1 MTAADRGP
9 TFRFR
14 DCELDVAAYV
24 LRRNGRPIRLERQP
38 MDLLI
43 FLIERRARLVTR
55 AEIADRLWGKDVF
68 VDVETGVHTAVRK
81 IRQALRDSA
90 ESPAFL
96 ETIPGKGYRF
106 VAPVDLVSASAA
118 TLPRPGPDPA
128 VERPEPVGSVVARPH
143 LTRFVAIT
151 AEIAVVL
158 VMGLYW
164 WAARARDAMNTPAAV
179 TLAVLPFANLSGDPD
194 RGYVAEGL
202 AEETAVS
209 LGQIEPDRLRVL
221 ARSATQAYKG
231 TSKSSA
237 VIGQELGVDYLLEA
251 SLQTEAD
258 KLRVTS
264 RLTRVRDQVQV
275 WSQSF
280 DREPTSLLGLQ
291 RELSIAIAEQIRLKL
306 TPDQMGAM
314 TRREARSAEA
324 YDLYL
329 RGRNFE
335 NQRTPATTQRAIE
348 HYMRATA
355 IDPEY
360 ARAWSGLSLVLG
372 ASLFNGDAAP
382 AVVAGR
388 ARDAANRAM
397 QTGPESAEAHQ
408 AVAFVKWCCDWDWA
422 AAESRMRRGAT
433 LDPDNAM
440 IHVQLGHILSQ
451 LGRHRESADVMRRA
465 RELDPLFAM
474 SPAMSSQTAFQAR
487 DFAGALALADQT
499 ITLDPEFWIGHMMR
513 GQALEQMGEYDQA
526 LESLTLAARFSG
538 QNSKAMSLR
547 GYILARTGRAD
558 EARRVARLLEELSA
572 SRYVPPFAIEL
583 IYAGL
588 DDKTSAFSW
597 LDRAYDARD
606 VHLIY
611 LPVDAKWDRYR
622 DDPRFVALLARCG
635 FSH

>member
-1 MTAADRGP
+1 MTAADGGP

-43 FLIERRARLVTR
+43 FLIERRDRLVTR

-68 VDVETGVHTAVRK
+68 VDIETGVHTAIRK

-106 VAPVDLVSASAA
+106 VAPVDLVSAPAA

-128 VERPEPVGSVVARPH
+128 VERPAPTGSAVARPQR
-143 LTRFVAIT
+143 TRFVTIA
-151 AEIAVVL
+151 AAIAVVL
-158 VMGLYW
+158 VIGLSW

-231 TSKSSA
+231 TSKTSA

-264 RLTRVRDQVQV
+264 RLTRVSDQVQV

-335 NQRTPATTQRAIE
+335 NQRTAAATARAIE
-348 HYMRATA
+348 YYMRATA

-397 QTGPESAEAHQ
+397 RTGPESAEAQQ
-408 AVAFVKWCCDWDWA
+408 ALAFVKWCCDWDWA
-422 AAESRMRRGAT
+422 AAESGMRRGAT

-440 IHVQLGHILSQ
+440 IHVQWGHILSQ
-451 LGRHRESADVMRRA
+451 MGRHRESAGVMRRA

-487 DFAGALALADQT
+487 DFAGALAFADQA

-513 GQALEQMGEYDQA
+513 GQALEQMGEYDRA

-547 GYILARTGRAD
+547 GYILARTGRGD
-558 EARRVARLLEELSA
+558 EARRVAKLLEELSA
-572 SRYVPPFAIEL
+572 SRYVPPFAIAL
-583 IYAGL
+583 IYAGI
-588 DDKTSAFSW
+588 DDEVAAFSW

-606 VHLIY
+606 VHLVY

-635 FSH
+635 FSR